1 MDTIQLQR
9 PGTLADLLY
18 SAWVADWL
26 PSNAKTE
33 SDDNES

>member
-18 SAWVADWL
+18 SAFIADWL
-26 PSNAKTE
+26 DSNATTE